1 MIKAVNVKI
10 YLKIKTLIYFYCYYD
25 SFFSAHIIDTMPLA
39 LSTDHL
45 AKTYSNNLEALKGIN
60 LKVEEGDFFALLGSN
75 GAGKTTAIG
84 IISGLLKST
93 SGEVEIN
100 GLNQKNHSN
109 EVKRMIGLMPQE
121 FNFNPHEP
129 NIEILIN
136 QAGYFGM
143 PRKEA
148 KVQAEVLLKK
158 MELWDRR
165 FDVAQSLSGGMKRR
179 LMLAR
184 ALIHKPKI
192 LILDEPTAGVDV
204 EIRQSMWHYL
214 TQLNNEGMTIILTT
228 HYLEEAESLCR
239 NIAILDNGEL
249 VEQSNMKKLLASA
262 KRQVIIIDTI
272 EKIVGNIEIKH
283 CDSTVLDENT
293 LQVSQ
298 GEGISISDV
307 VSALSN
313 QNIHVSHVRS
323 SQNRLEAL
331 FLSLTS

>member
-1 MIKAVNVKI
+1 
-10 YLKIKTLIYFYCYYD
+10 
-25 SFFSAHIIDTMPLA
+25 MPLA
-39 LSTDHL
+39 LSTNHL

-109 EVKRMIGLMPQE
+109 EVKKMIGLMPQE

-136 QAGYFGM
+136 QAGYFGI
-143 PRKEA
+143 PRKDA
-148 KVQAEVLLKK
+148 KLQAELLLKK

-184 ALIHKPKI
+184 ALIHRPKI

-214 TQLNNEGMTIILTT
+214 TQLNDDGMTIILTT

-239 NIAILDNGEL
+239 NIAILSNGEL
-249 VEQSNMKKLLASA
+249 VLQSNMKKLLARA

-272 EKIVGNIEIKH
+272 EK
-283 CDSTVLDENT
+283 
-293 LQVSQ
+293 VSCLLYTSPSPRDQ
-298 GEGISISDV
+298 RGSRMPS
-307 VSALSN
+307 SA
-313 QNIHVSHVRS
+313 
-323 SQNRLEAL
+323 
-331 FLSLTS
+331 

>member
-1 MIKAVNVKI
+1 
-10 YLKIKTLIYFYCYYD
+10 
-25 SFFSAHIIDTMPLA
+25 
-39 LSTDHL
+39 
-45 AKTYSNNLEALKGIN
+45 
-60 LKVEEGDFFALLGSN
+60 
-75 GAGKTTAIG
+75 
-84 IISGLLKST
+84 
-93 SGEVEIN
+93 
-100 GLNQKNHSN
+100 
-109 EVKRMIGLMPQE
+109 MPQE

-136 QAGYFGM
+136 QAGYFGI
-143 PRKEA
+143 PRKDA
-148 KVQAEVLLKK
+148 KLQAELLLKK

-184 ALIHKPKI
+184 ALIHRPKI

-214 TQLNNEGMTIILTT
+214 TQLNDDGMTIILTT

-239 NIAILDNGEL
+239 NIAILSNGEL
-249 VEQSNMKKLLASA
+249 VLQSNMKKLLARA

-272 EKIVGNIEIKH
+272 EKVSNPIKISH
-283 CDSTVLDENT
+283 CDCEVLDENT

-298 GEGISISDV
+298 GEEVSISDV
-307 VSALSN
+307 VSALSE
-313 QNIHVSHVRS
+313 QDISVSHLRS

>member
-1 MIKAVNVKI
+1 MQ
-10 YLKIKTLIYFYCYYD
+10 
-25 SFFSAHIIDTMPLA
+25 LA
-39 LSTDHL
+39 LSTDQL
-45 AKTYSNNLEALKGIN
+45 AKTYSNNLEALKGVN
-60 LKVEEGDFFALLGSN
+60 LKVKEGDFFALLGSN

-93 SGEVEIN
+93 SGEVTIN
-100 GLNQKNHSN
+100 GLNQKQHSN
-109 EVKRMIGLMPQE
+109 EVKKMIGLMPQE

-136 QAGYFGM
+136 QAGYFGIS
-143 PRKEA
+143 RKEA
-148 KVQAEVLLKK
+148 KIQAEVLLKK

-184 ALIHKPKI
+184 ALIHQPKI

-204 EIRQSMWHYL
+204 EIRQSMWQYL
-214 TQLNNEGMTIILTT
+214 TQLNNDGMTIILTT

-239 NIAILDNGEL
+239 NIAILNNGEL
-249 VEQSNMKKLLASA
+249 VEQSNMKKLLAKA

-272 EKIVGNIEIKH
+272 EKISNPIEINH
-283 CDSTVLDENT
+283 CDCEVLDENT

-298 GEGISISDV
+298 GEEVSISDV
-307 VSALSN
+307 VSALSA
-313 QNIHVSHVRS
+313 QNIDVSHLRS